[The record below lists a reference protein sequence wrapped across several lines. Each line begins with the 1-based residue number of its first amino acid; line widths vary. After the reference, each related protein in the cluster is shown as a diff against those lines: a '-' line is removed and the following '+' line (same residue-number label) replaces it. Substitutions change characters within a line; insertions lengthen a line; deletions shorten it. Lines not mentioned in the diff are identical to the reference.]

1 METLKHQ
8 PQCSLMGYSQFLC
21 HPTPPI
27 HTLPLSKISSS
38 VYERGSVDF
47 RRLSF
52 GSSLQLDGLDTQL
65 NSPLNLRQ
73 DLSCLH
79 LGATRPRNYCLQ
91 FAVQTVFVVICE
103 PHVQVWSLGSF
114 MPSLSDPHR
123 RFHSCLWVSAYTPQ
137 QLHPLHP
144 PHQPAV
150 SL

>member
-8 PQCSLMGYSQFLC
+8 PLCSLMEYSQFLC
-21 HPTPPI
+21 HPTPLI
-27 HTLPLSKISSS
+27 HILPRSKISSS

-47 RRLSF
+47 QRLSF

-65 NSPLNLRQ
+65 NSPSNLRQ

-79 LGATRPRNYCLQ
+79 LGATRLRNYCLQ

-103 PHVQVWSLGSF
+103 PHVQVWFSGSF
-114 MPSLSDPHR
+114 MPGLSGPHR

-144 PHQPAV
+144 PHQPEV